1 MVKLITPFLTKAPFL
16 TKVSLARSSLNS
28 VAVLTL
34 AAVGLAGCAFTQN
47 SDVSNPLVR
56 KSTWFSY
63 LNADDLRVAC
73 SAGDAEGRIR
83 IIYNADYYKEVRVFE
98 LTPQPE
104 NQQFDMTSRVFGP
117 AQVSQIDV
125 EVNAPLG
132 AFSGEVADNVID
144 RDSYIEITDALQKDG
159 FGTQQQRDGV
169 RLYSDDF
176 YWVALGCSSGYVT
189 LGTWMSGV
197 DDLQALSFPNVLA
210 ELSSIERD
218 LPKPPATDKAR
229 SQAAAQTEMI
239 RNNESRT
246 LYRTG
251 RGNKLR

>member
-1 MVKLITPFLTKAPFL
+1 MVKLIAPL
-16 TKVSLARSSLNS
+16 LNKISIKRANLNS
-28 VAVLTL
+28 LAVLTL
-34 AAVGLAGCAFTQN
+34 AAVGLAGCTFTQN

-98 LTPQPE
+98 LNPQLA
-104 NQQFDMTSRVFGP
+104 NQQFELTSRVFGP
-117 AQVSQIDV
+117 AQVSNINV
-125 EVNAPLG
+125 EVTAPLG
-132 AFSGEVADNVID
+132 AFSGDVTTDVID
-144 RDSYIEITDALQKDG
+144 RDGYLKITDALQNDG

-169 RLYSDDF
+169 RLYSDDY

-197 DDLQALSFPNVLA
+197 DDLQALTFPTVLS
-210 ELSSIERD
+210 EMSSIESD
-218 LPKPPATDKAR
+218 LPKPPAKDKAR
-229 SQAAAQTEMI
+229 SQSAAQSAAIM
-239 RNNESRT
+239 NDDSRT
-246 LYRTG
+246 FYRTV
-251 RGNKLR
+251 RGNMLR